1 MLQICSEHAV
11 DFSVKKKEEV
21 AEEEEVS
28 EETEE
33 VATPAPAPSPET
45 IPPPVTP
52 GPTSTS
58 QGMEVDQDQST
69 QAPATE
75 PTPVVS
81 EEEERKQKEEKQEKE
96 LRKQG
101 IAVVGIALVAMGEE
115 VGAEMALRHFQHLVR
130 LSIPTCLHI
139 PSSLLLSMFNVI
151 VSVMIVVLDLLILY
165 TGFCRGYQSHDL
177 PPLLPYHLT
186 CLSVNSFLTAR

>member
-21 AEEEEVS
+21 PEEEEVS

-33 VATPAPAPSPET
+33 VSTPAPAAET
-45 IPPPVTP
+45 EIIPPLVTP

-58 QGMEVDQDQST
+58 QGMEIDQDQST

-96 LRKQG
+96 FRKQG

-130 LSIPTCLHI
+130 FSIPTFLLI
-139 PSSLLLSMFNVI
+139 PSSLLLSMFI

-177 PPLLPYHLT
+177 PPFLSYHLS
-186 CLSVNSFLTAR
+186 CLLADFPSTAR